1 MHASEL
7 NQRLAELEAALIKY
21 VERYGLTDQAR
32 AILSEPELAALPS
45 SSSHF
50 TLPTSEALGRS
61 VVQAH
66 PAMQSISA
74 SANPQVVSIVEKVRS
89 LQK

>member
-32 AILSEPELAALPS
+32 AILSEPELGALPCLS
-45 SSSHF
+45 NHF
-50 TLPTSEALGRS
+50 TLPTDEALGRS
-61 VVQAH
+61 VVQVH
-66 PAMQSISA
+66 HAMQSITA
-74 SANPQVVSIVEKVRS
+74 PARAQVVSIVEKVRP
-89 LQK
+89 QQE

>member
-32 AILSEPELAALPS
+32 AILSEPDTALPCS
-45 SSSHF
+45 KNQF
-50 TLPTSEALGRS
+50 TLATGKALGDG
-61 VVQAH
+61 VLQAH
-66 PAMQSISA
+66 AAIQSVTA
-74 SANPQVVSIVEKVRS
+74 TANAQVICIIKRVER
-89 LQK
+89 LQD